1 MTLTALLTLIH
12 QVLPSNED
20 VHNGI
25 WKKRIGNS
33 IRDMKVLVIG
43 YGHIGRKT
51 AELME
56 SLGAEVLVYD
66 KYNKAVATCSL
77 EDGLQKA
84 DVVTLHVNG
93 NEEVIGRQE
102 MELMQE
108 GVVLLN
114 SARGAVV
121 NENALYD
128 NLKNGKIAGFWG
140 DALWQEPYNGKMCE
154 CKNAILTPHICTY
167 TSSCRESMETEAVKN
182 LLKDLVD

>member
-1 MTLTALLTLIH
+1 
-12 QVLPSNED
+12 
-20 VHNGI
+20 
-25 WKKRIGNS
+25 
-33 IRDMKVLVIG
+33 
-43 YGHIGRKT
+43 
-51 AELME
+51 
-56 SLGAEVLVYD
+56 
-66 KYNKAVATCSL
+66 
-77 EDGLQKA
+77 
-84 DVVTLHVNG
+84 
-93 NEEVIGRQE
+93 
-102 MELMQE
+102 MQE